1 MHSGLLSSQVHESF
15 FVSSLVGGRKKIEEN
30 CEQNSD
36 MNSNIGETSYIV

>member
-1 MHSGLLSSQVHESF
+1 MHSGLLSSQEHESF
-15 FVSSLVGGRKKIEEN
+15 FVSSLVGEKKIEEN